1 MKNLE
6 EEIKKKYFTDF
17 NGLFKAKLLRVIPRG
32 MEVTEFAGVTSEY
45 TCRIIAEYDRKL
57 VRLLDDGMLLAVRN
71 FRTRGDELRYTLME
85 IVRFWP
91 EHFGLKGLRDYHYY
105 PIQFEVV
112 EQSVGDWETSDKSTM
127 VINIVAVPISY
138 DLVVNQNGE
147 MDFEKGFSYPVVGDN
162 VYILNAETIKEM
174 YNKGISEKYGE
185 RKEASLGIVKMFE
198 RVEEK
203 SKIPIFVD
211 FDSLIKYHFGIF
223 AFTGGGKSNLLSTI
237 IRKIIYNTKDNK
249 IVIFDISCEYP
260 FLLLDVF
267 CDDNVESKIVLES
280 KVSNWEEFYKSIV
293 KPKKYENDK
302 RVKKAFEK
310 IFGKRRVTF
319 LTEELVRVPTYGD
332 ILRDIHAYIKSNTDK
347 RLYVE
352 ILEKLEVFVKEFI
365 ESNNLTEGD
374 SISEVFVQEFSQK
387 ASELANTKGIW
398 KQSEVYGWLT
408 TREGL
413 LETLKKSKEQKERE
427 GLTFEEIIDLIEN
440 EKSSVRLV
448 CISISEAE
456 VIKRLAMDVTNIIL
470 LRRKQTFRTTP
481 QILFVFDEAQE
492 FVPGR
497 EARGLDREC
506 SEKIE
511 RLLRQGRKY
520 GLGGCIA
527 TQRVAYL
534 NTNVLQQL
542 HTNFVS
548 TLPRIYDR
556 NTVSQHF
563 NLDREM
569 VDKTLE
575 FVQGEWLLA
584 SYIATGIS
592 NVPIFIKAENSEDV
606 IEKFLEK
613 LEKKGGNS
621 DG

>member
-1 MKNLE
+1 LKNLE
-6 EEIKKKYFTDF
+6 EEVKKKYFTDF
-17 NGLFKAKLLRVIPRG
+17 SGLFKAKLLRVVPRG

-45 TCRIIAEYDRKL
+45 TCRVIAEYDRRL

-71 FRTRGDELRYTLME
+71 FRTRGNELRYTLME

-91 EHFGLKGLRDYHYY
+91 EHFGLKGLKDYHYY

-112 EQSVGDWETSDKSTM
+112 EQSVGDWETSDRSTM
-127 VINIVAVPISY
+127 VINIVAVPINY
-138 DLVVNQNGE
+138 DLVINQEGE
-147 MDFEKGFSYPVVGDN
+147 MHFEKGFSYPVVGDD

-174 YNKGISEKYGE
+174 YNKGISKKYGE
-185 RKEASLGIVKMFE
+185 REEASLGVVKMFE
-198 RVEEK
+198 RVEGRN
-203 SKIPIFVD
+203 KIPVFVD

-237 IRKIIYNTKDNK
+237 IRKIINNTKENK
-249 IVIFDISCEYP
+249 IIIFDISCEYP
-260 FLLLDVF
+260 FLLLDVL
-267 CDDNVESKIVLES
+267 CDDNVESRVVLES

-293 KPKKYENDK
+293 KPKKYEKDE
-302 RVKKAFEK
+302 RVKKGFEK
-310 IFGKRRVTF
+310 VFEKNRVTF
-319 LTEELVRVPTYGD
+319 ITEELFSIPTYGD
-332 ILRDIHAYIKSNTDK
+332 ILREINAYMRANADK
-347 RLYVE
+347 PLYVE
-352 ILEKLEVFVKEFI
+352 ILERLEVFVKEFM
-365 ESNNLTEGD
+365 EDNNLTEGD
-374 SISEVFVQEFSQK
+374 PISENFAQEFSQK
-387 ASELANTKGIW
+387 ASELADTKGIW

-408 TREGL
+408 SRETL
-413 LETLKKSKEQKERE
+413 LEKLEKSKERRERE
-427 GLTFEEIIDLIEN
+427 GLTLEEIIDLIEN
-440 EKSSVRLV
+440 EKSSVRLI

-456 VIKRLAMDVTNIIL
+456 IIKRLAMNITNKIL
-470 LRRKQTFRTTP
+470 LKRKQTFRTTP
-481 QILFVFDEAQE
+481 QVLFVFDEAQE

-506 SEKIE
+506 SEGIE

-556 NTVSQHF
+556 NTVSKHF
-563 NLDREM
+563 NLDREI

-575 FVQGEWLLA
+575 FVPGEWLLA

-606 IEKFLEK
+606 IEKFLEEVN
-613 LEKKGGNS
+613 EK
-621 DG
+621 